1 MNALQA
7 ALAWL
12 HAQAA
17 TMIATL
23 GDVAANRLAPAR
35 QVWIYT
41 LVLVGL
47 GWAIPKLVK
56 IFKK

>member
-1 MNALQA
+1 MTALQGV
-7 ALAWL
+7 LAWL

-17 TMIATL
+17 AMIATL

-47 GWAIPKLVK
+47 GWAIPKVFK
-56 IFKK
+56 ILKK